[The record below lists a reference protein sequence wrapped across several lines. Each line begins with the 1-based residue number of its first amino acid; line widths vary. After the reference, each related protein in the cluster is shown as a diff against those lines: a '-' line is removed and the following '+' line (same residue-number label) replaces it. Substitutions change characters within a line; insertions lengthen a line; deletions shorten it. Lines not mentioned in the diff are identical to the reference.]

1 MRAGG
6 TVRADRYIQKPF
18 ELKNIL
24 QAVQNYRRA
33 VGPQDSSETF
43 AHNTTTA
50 PVESPRVETNT
61 PMLRGGEPTANQ
73 AQPTVITNAGA
84 N

>member
-1 MRAGG
+1 MS
-6 TVRADRYIQKPF
+6 
-18 ELKNIL
+18 IL

-33 VGPQDSSETF
+33 VGPQTPSETV
-43 AHNTTTA
+43 AHNYV
-50 PVESPRVETNT
+50 PESPRVETNT
-61 PMLRGGEPTANQ
+61 PMLRGGNPAVNE